1 MSIIV
6 ALDHSPERVFI
17 GANPKHPT
25 FSVKRTSAVPL
36 GGAVGLGEVAV
47 SE

>member
-1 MSIIV
+1 
-6 ALDHSPERVFI
+6 LHQDHSPERVCI
-17 GANPKHPT
+17 GANAKHPT

-36 GGAVGLGEVAV
+36 GEAVGLGEASV